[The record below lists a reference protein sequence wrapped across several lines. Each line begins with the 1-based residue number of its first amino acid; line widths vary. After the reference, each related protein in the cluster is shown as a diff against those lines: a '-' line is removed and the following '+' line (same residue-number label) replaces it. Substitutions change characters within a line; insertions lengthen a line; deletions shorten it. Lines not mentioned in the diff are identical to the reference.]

1 MIVMGKGSGKSGK
14 DETKERIMLAAES
27 LFAERGF
34 ESVSLRD
41 ITTEALANVAA
52 VNYYFGTKDALID
65 ELIIQ
70 GNTPIM
76 NARMKLLDEAEKK
89 YQVGVVPVEVILDA
103 VMRPMLIQLEESGDR
118 REICCKFMGRC
129 MTERGINMPQ
139 PVMRGAQRLI
149 KRMIGLLIHTLPDA
163 EPEVLIWKIHFTFGV
178 LGHTLM
184 HGELLKSVTK
194 GASGEPDFEITLQR
208 MIDFCKGGINADSS
222 EVALSSGNQ
231 GVFLF

>member
-1 MIVMGKGSGKSGK
+1 MSKAGGK
-14 DETKERIMLAAES
+14 DETKERIMLAAEE

-70 GNTPIM
+70 CNAPLM
-76 NARMKLLDEAEKK
+76 KARMKLLDEAEKK
-89 YQVGVVPVEVILDA
+89 YQIGVIPVEVILDA
-103 VMRPMLIQLEESGDR
+103 IMRPMLLQLESRGDR
-118 REICCKFMGRC
+118 REIYCKMMGRC
-129 MTERGINMPQ
+129 MTERGSKLPAS
-139 PVMRGAQRLI
+139 VMRSAQRLV
-149 KRMIGLLIHTLPDA
+149 KRLTNLLSDALPSS
-163 EPEVLIWKIHFTFGV
+163 EPEELIWKVHFCFGV

-184 HGELLKSVTK
+184 HADMLRDVTK
-194 GASGEPDFEITLQR
+194 GESGDPDFEIKLQR
-208 MIDFCKGGINADSS
+208 MIDFCKGGLIADSS
-222 EVALSSGNQ
+222 LVSASSKGQ